1 MKKEE
6 KVLIVGGVAGGATAA
21 ARLRR
26 NSEQAEII
34 MFERGKYISFA
45 NCGLPYYIGGKIE
58 NVQDLTLETPEHFQ
72 TRFCVDV
79 RIWSEV
85 IKIDPDL
92 KKITVKNHQTAQIYE
107 ESYDKLILAT
117 GAEPIKPAIEGINS
131 KSVFTLRSIP
141 DAYKI
146 KNYITQYKPKSA
158 IIVGGG
164 YIGVEMAENLH
175 QAGLNVTIVE
185 MSDQVIAPLDYD
197 MASDVHRYMRSKC
210 VHLILNKAVQS
221 IRENDNG
228 LCVSLGDDSI
238 KADML
243 IMAVGVRPESKI
255 AQEAGLLVNQRG
267 AIVVSANML
276 TSDKDVYAVGDVAEV
291 NDFITNQAMFVP
303 LAGPAN
309 KQGRIAADH
318 ICGKDSCYTGT
329 QGSAILKV
337 FDMVIASTGINEKT
351 AKRLQLTYD
360 KSFTYSP
367 SHATYYPG
375 AVNMAVKLIFEKKT
389 GKVLGAQIVGF
400 EGVDK
405 RCDILAAAIRFGATV
420 KNLTQL
426 ELCYA
431 PPFSSAKDPVNMA
444 GFAAENLLE
453 GTVKHFHW
461 HDVHDLIKSSKA
473 IFLDVRTNIE
483 YKQGHIDG
491 FMNIPLDE
499 LRDKMHQLDKT
510 KPVYITCRVGVR
522 GYIAARTLLQNGFD
536 AYNLSGGYRLYNS
549 IFGETATLPNPIG
562 LHPESKLVANETL
575 GL

>member
-1 MKKEE
+1 MEKGD

-26 NSEQAEII
+26 NSEQTKII

-58 NVQDLTLETPEHFQ
+58 NARALTVETPERFQ
-72 TRFCVDV
+72 TRFSVDV
-79 RIWSEV
+79 RTLSEV
-85 IKIDPDL
+85 IKIDPAL
-92 KKITVKNHQTAQIYE
+92 KKITVKSHQTGQIYE
-107 ESYDKLILAT
+107 ERYDKLILAT

-131 KSVFTLRSIP
+131 KRVFTLRNIP
-141 DAYKI
+141 DAYRI
-146 KNYITQYKPKSA
+146 KSYIAEYEPKSA

-175 QAGLNVTIVE
+175 RAGLNVTIVE

-197 MASDVHRYMRSKC
+197 MASDVHCYMRSKC

-221 IRENDNG
+221 IREEGTG
-228 LCVSLGDDSI
+228 LCVSLGGDSI
-238 KADML
+238 KVDML
-243 IMAVGVRPESKI
+243 VMAVGVRPESKI
-255 AQEAGLLVNQRG
+255 AQDAGLLVNQRG

-276 TSDKDVYAVGDVAEV
+276 TSDKDIYAVGDVAEV
-291 NDFITNQAMFVP
+291 NDFITNQAIFVP

-318 ICGKDSCYTGT
+318 ICGKDNRYTGT

-337 FDMVIASTGINEKT
+337 FDMVIATTGINEKT
-351 AKRLQLTYD
+351 AKRLQLNYD

-367 SHATYYPG
+367 NHATYYPG
-375 AVNMAVKLIFEKKT
+375 AVNMAIKLIFEKT
-389 GKVLGAQIVGF
+389 NGKVLGAQIVGF
-400 EGVDK
+400 AGVDK

-420 KNLTQL
+420 KSLTQL

-453 GTVKHFHW
+453 GSVKNFHW
-461 HDVHDLIKSSKA
+461 HDVHELTKSDNA

-483 YKQGHIDG
+483 YKRGHIDG

-499 LRDKMHQLDKT
+499 LRDAMHRLDKT
-510 KPVYITCRVGVR
+510 KPVYITCQVGVR
-522 GYIAARTLLQNGFD
+522 GYIATRILLQNGFD

-549 IFGETATLPNPIG
+549 IFGEKATLPDRIG
-562 LHPESKLVANETL
+562 LHNKREGADD
-575 GL
+575 